1 MKCGRNRKWTSG
13 SESMIQRRMA
23 RREKEGIALRGV
35 AWRASRVKEEVF
47 FFGQSCA
54 RCNNSGSHGV
64 MLK

>member
-35 AWRASRVKEEVF
+35 AWE
-47 FFGQSCA
+47 GLQSKGRGRESPIDLTKA
-54 RCNNSGSHGV
+54 FS
-64 MLK
+64 